1 MCLRSDGP
9 ITRLYVAGFALDC
22 PLPSVPAFLEE
33 ERDGEEGNPG
43 PGKAGAAERAA
54 PGGNRPCRRGPQAG
68 GVSALPGGH
77 SAFGAQPA
85 PRGRGEVLFLPRH
98 CGMCPNKTQN
108 RLSATVKTFLLWKGT
123 L

>member
-1 MCLRSDGP
+1 MERRETPVRERPGRRREQHPEGP
-9 ITRLYVAGFALDC
+9 AVPPASAG
-22 PLPSVPAFLEE
+22 
-33 ERDGEEGNPG
+33 
-43 PGKAGAAERAA
+43 
-54 PGGNRPCRRGPQAG
+54 RRGVCA
-68 GVSALPGGH
+68 AGGH
-77 SAFGAQPA
+77 SAFRAQPA